1 MSEAVTT
8 NAKFS
13 RGHVAMSWLVLREA
27 VRAFL
32 ANSSLETAA
41 TLAYYGFLALA
52 PLLLLVVYFLGVILS
67 SSDTVL
73 ENMIEFTGD
82 VFPSFSQDLL
92 SELLNFAQRGSWGL
106 ISVILLIWSMTPFA
120 GALRSA
126 YLRTFKMTRSRSFLA
141 YKLRDLG
148 AVLLLLAIF
157 VMLVAVNA
165 LHFVSSESW
174 LPAVPGLVTALKGV
188 GMFLLSFAVLVL
200 FEKVFVPVRVPFKI
214 LMLGALTVAALLAAI
229 RPLFD
234 LLLHFNPNY
243 GYAFGSL
250 KVIFLLIVWV
260 YYTFAVL
267 LFGAETMAAAWR
279 RETLV
284 LRRLFAGH
292 GTKQQPDAVLLE
304 QFARDLA
311 PGAVLFRQG
320 DPGGAMF
327 YVLDGAVELFVGAE
341 SFRVM
346 LPGEHF
352 GEMAMLL
359 NAPRTA
365 TAKAGPGGARLATIE
380 QNNFEVI
387 LRENPRIV
395 HELLKE
401 MADRLKETNLK
412 LNTPGG

>member
-1 MSEAVTT
+1 MSEAATT

-52 PLLLLVVYFLGVILS
+52 PLLLLVVYFLGVILT

-73 ENMIEFTGD
+73 ENMVEFTGD

-92 SELLNFAQRGSWGL
+92 MDLINFAQSGTWGL
-106 ISVILLIWSMTPFA
+106 ISVVVLIWSMTPFA
-120 GALRSA
+120 GALRNA
-126 YLRTFKMTRSRSFLA
+126 YLRTFKIARSRSYVA

-157 VMLVAVNA
+157 VILVAVNA
-165 LHFVSSESW
+165 LHFVSSEAW
-174 LPAVPGLVTALKGV
+174 LPAVPGLVTALKGA
-188 GMFLLSFAVLVL
+188 GLFLLTFGVLVL
-200 FEKVFVPVRVPFKI
+200 FEKVFVPVRVPFNI
-214 LMLGALTVAALLAAI
+214 LMLGALTVAALLTAI

-260 YYTFAVL
+260 FYTFAVL
-267 LFGAETMAAAWR
+267 LFGAEMMAAAWR

-292 GTKQQPDAVLLE
+292 GRKLPNAILLE
-304 QFARDLA
+304 PFARDLA
-311 PGAVLFRQG
+311 PGALLFRQG
-320 DPGGAMF
+320 DAGTAMF
-327 YVLDGAVELFVGAE
+327 YVLGGTVELFVGGEKLRA
-341 SFRVM
+341 M
-346 LPGEHF
+346 QPGEHF

-365 TAKAGPGGARLATIE
+365 TAQAGPEGARLAVIE

-412 LNTPGG
+412 LKKHGE

>member
-1 MSEAVTT
+1 MSEPAPAV
-8 NAKFS
+8 KRDM
-13 RGHVAMSWLVLREA
+13 RGHVAMGWLVLREA

-73 ENMIEFTGD
+73 ENMIKFTD
-82 VFPSFSQDLL
+82 EVFPSFSQDMLTELL
-92 SELLNFAQRGSWGL
+92 SFAQRGTWGL
-106 ISVILLIWSMTPFA
+106 ISVVLLIWSMTPFA
-120 GALRSA
+120 GALRSG
-126 YLRTFKMTRSRSFLA
+126 YLRVFKLERTRHFLI
-141 YKLRDLG
+141 YKVRDLG

-157 VMLVAVNA
+157 VMLVAINT
-165 LHFVSSESW
+165 LHFVHSEAL
-174 LPAVPGLVTALKGV
+174 LPAIPGVMATFKSAGL
-188 GMFLLSFAVLVL
+188 FLLMFAILGL
-200 FEKVFVPVRVPFKI
+200 FEKVFVPVHVPLSI
-214 LMLGALTVAALLAAI
+214 LLLGAFTVAVLLTAI

-250 KVIFLLIVWV
+250 KAIFLLFIWV

-267 LFGAETMAAAWR
+267 LFGAEMMAAAWR

-292 GTKQQPDAVLLE
+292 GKPQPADVLLAP
-304 QFARDLA
+304 FAQQLA
-311 PGAVLFRQG
+311 PGALLFRQG
-320 DPGGAMF
+320 ASGTAMF
-327 YVLDGAVELFVGAE
+327 YVLEGSIELFVGAE
-341 SFRVM
+341 KLRVM
-346 LPGEHF
+346 QAGEHF

-359 NAPRTA
+359 EAPRTA
-365 TAKAGPGGARLATIE
+365 TAQAGPEGAYLASIE
-380 QNNFEVI
+380 QVNFEVI

-395 HELLKE
+395 LELLKE

-412 LNTPGG
+412 LTGPGG

>member
-1 MSEAVTT
+1 LHA
-8 NAKFS
+8 
-13 RGHVAMSWLVLREA
+13 RIAMSWLVLREA

-32 ANSSLETAA
+32 ANSSVETAA

-73 ENMIEFTGD
+73 ETMSDFTEH

-92 SELLNFAQRGSWGL
+92 TELLNFAQRGSWGV
-106 ISVILLIWSMTPFA
+106 ISVVLLIWSMTPFA

-126 YLRTFKMTRSRSFLA
+126 YLRVFKLERTRHFLL
-141 YKLRDLG
+141 YKLGDLG

-157 VMLVAVNA
+157 VMLIAINA
-165 LHFVSSESW
+165 LHFVRTDALLPSSPV
-174 LPAVPGLVTALKGV
+174 LMAVLKGGV
-188 GMFLLSFAVLVL
+188 LFLLTFGILTL
-200 FEKVFVPVRVPFKI
+200 FEKIFAPVRLPLPI
-214 LMLGALTVAALLAAI
+214 LLLGALTVAVLLAAI

-250 KVIFLLIVWV
+250 KVIFLLIIWV

-267 LFGAETMAAAWR
+267 LFGAEVMAAAWR

-292 GTKQQPDAVLLE
+292 GKRQPAAVLLE
-304 QFARDLA
+304 RFAREIA
-311 PGAVLFRQG
+311 PGATLFRQG
-320 DPGGAMF
+320 EPGHAMF
-327 YVLDGAVELFVGAE
+327 YVLEGTIELFVGAE
-341 SFRVM
+341 KLRVM
-346 LPGEHF
+346 EPGEHF

-359 NAPRTA
+359 DAPRTA
-365 TAKAGPGGARLATIE
+365 TAQAGPEGARLASIE
-380 QNNFEVI
+380 RSNFDVI

-395 HELLKE
+395 LELLKE

-412 LNTPGG
+412 LNGQSG

>member
-1 MSEAVTT
+1 MSEPAPAV
-8 NAKFS
+8 KRDL
-13 RGHVAMSWLVLREA
+13 RGHVAMGWLVLRES

-32 ANSSLETAA
+32 ANSSSETAA

-73 ENMIEFTGD
+73 ENMIKFTD
-82 VFPSFSQDLL
+82 EVFPTFSQDMLTELL
-92 SELLNFAQRGSWGL
+92 SFAQRGTWGL
-106 ISVILLIWSMTPFA
+106 ISVVLLIWSMTPFA
-120 GALRSA
+120 SALRSA
-126 YLRTFKMTRSRSFLA
+126 YLRVFKLERTRHFLI
-141 YKLRDLG
+141 YKVRDLG

-157 VMLVAVNA
+157 VMLVAINT
-165 LHFVSSESW
+165 LHFFHSEAL
-174 LPAVPGLVTALKGV
+174 LPGSPGLMVALKGV
-188 GMFLLSFAVLVL
+188 GLFLLMFAILGL
-200 FEKVFVPVRVPFKI
+200 FEKVFVPVHMPLSI
-214 LMLGALTVAALLAAI
+214 LLLGAFTVAVLLTAI

-250 KVIFLLIVWV
+250 KAIFLLFIWV

-267 LFGAETMAAAWR
+267 LFGAEMMAAAWR

-292 GTKQQPDAVLLE
+292 GKQRPADVLLAP
-304 QFARDLA
+304 FARQLA
-311 PGAVLFRQG
+311 PGALLFRQG
-320 DPGGAMF
+320 ASGTAMF
-327 YVLDGAVELFVGAE
+327 YVLEGSIELFVGAE
-341 SFRVM
+341 KLRVM
-346 LPGEHF
+346 QAGEHF

-359 NAPRTA
+359 EAPRTA
-365 TAKAGPGGARLATIE
+365 TAQAGPEGACLASIE
-380 QNNFEVI
+380 QANFEVI

-395 HELLKE
+395 LELLKE

-412 LNTPGG
+412 LTGPGG